1 MKKCSRKSIG
11 SQISNKELFTRIS
24 KWQAL
29 LFLFIPVSF
38 IIIIFI
44 NFSVIYNI
52 TMENIKNRAESM
64 LLKYSVK
71 MNDYLDEGITVIQSM
86 SYNVE
91 DMFRINASSEDIQQY
106 FIRESE
112 ALEAESSIH
121 FTGIYGYVEDEYID
135 GYLWEPDE
143 DYIPTKRPWYTEA
156 VKQNG
161 EIAYVEPY
169 TDAMTGDTI
178 MTMSK
183 LLSDKK
189 SVIAID
195 IKINDIQD
203 ITEALIDKNDDTGEV
218 IIINEEGAVIVH
230 SDHDRDGKACLAASE
245 ETVAAIHEKLLK
257 GGIDEFSVRIN
268 NDVHMVYARNL
279 GGGWYML
286 SMTDVKRM
294 FARIFSA
301 IGNSLFLGLAGT
313 LVILYTILTVMRRQ
327 IEIEDFNIDLKSVSS
342 IYSCMYKINLANDTF
357 EEISCAS
364 DKIAALVG
372 DRRENVREVMKA
384 SITLRVDERTR
395 EEVLRFTDLGSLAER
410 MKDTDTLICE
420 FMSIDQVWDRARFTA
435 AERDKNSVLKTV
447 IFTIE
452 VIDKEKRDR
461 DRLLYLSETDRL
473 TGINNRGSGES
484 KIRKQLLS
492 CEGGMFILFDV
503 DKFKYVNDNFGHD
516 VGDKVLIAIAD
527 CMKRTFR
534 NNDIV
539 MRLGGDEF
547 AAYASLV
554 LSREGAEI
562 IVDRLM
568 KQIGRIKIPE
578 LGDNRVEVSAGV
590 AFYRPEDRFDFDE
603 LYKRADKCTYESK
616 AHEGSYVTYF

>member
-1 MKKCSRKSIG
+1 MKKGSRKLVG
-11 SQISNKELFTRIS
+11 SHISNKELFTRIS

-38 IIIIFI
+38 IIIIFL
-44 NFSVIYNI
+44 NFRVIYNI
-52 TMENIKNRAESM
+52 TMENIKNRAEAM

-71 MNDYLDEGITVIQSM
+71 MNDYLDEGVTVLLSM

-91 DMFRINASSEDIQQY
+91 DMFRINASSEEILQY

-112 ALEAESSIH
+112 ALEADSLIN

-203 ITEALIDKNDDTGEV
+203 ITEALIDKDDDTGEV
-218 IIINEEGAVIVH
+218 IIIDDSGAVIAH
-230 SDHDRDGKACLAASE
+230 SDRGEVGKIYLEASE
-245 ETVAAIHEKLLK
+245 DPAAPVIAEKLLK
-257 GGIDEFSVRIN
+257 DGLFEFSMHVD
-268 NDVHMVYARNL
+268 NDIYMVYAGEL

-364 DKIAALVG
+364 DKIAVLVG

-395 EEVLRFTDLGSLAER
+395 EEVLRFTDLDSLAER

-435 AERDKNSVLKTV
+435 AERDKNGVLKTV

-461 DRLLYLSETDRL
+461 D
-473 TGINNRGSGES
+473 
-484 KIRKQLLS
+484 
-492 CEGGMFILFDV
+492 
-503 DKFKYVNDNFGHD
+503 
-516 VGDKVLIAIAD
+516 
-527 CMKRTFR
+527 
-534 NNDIV
+534 
-539 MRLGGDEF
+539 
-547 AAYASLV
+547 
-554 LSREGAEI
+554 
-562 IVDRLM
+562 
-568 KQIGRIKIPE
+568 
-578 LGDNRVEVSAGV
+578 
-590 AFYRPEDRFDFDE
+590 
-603 LYKRADKCTYESK
+603 
-616 AHEGSYVTYF
+616 